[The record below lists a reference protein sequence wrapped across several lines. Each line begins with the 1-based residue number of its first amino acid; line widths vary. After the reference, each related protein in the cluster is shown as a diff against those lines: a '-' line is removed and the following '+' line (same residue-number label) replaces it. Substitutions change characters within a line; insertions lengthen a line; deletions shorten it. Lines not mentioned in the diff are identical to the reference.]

1 MKKIALA
8 LTCAALGCSAL
19 TACTGNTRYTEATTA
34 NGTTV
39 KHVSI
44 APGTSV
50 TTSSGGC
57 INSAGGSCE
66 QQPTTATTE

>member
-1 MKKIALA
+1 MKKIAIALA
-8 LTCAALGCSAL
+8 CAASLCAL

-34 NGTTV
+34 NGTSV

-44 APGTSV
+44 APGTSA

-57 INSAGGSCE
+57 INSAGGTCT
-66 QQPTTATTE
+66 QPTAASATE

>member
-1 MKKIALA
+1 MKKIAIALA
-8 LTCAALGCSAL
+8 CAASLCAL

-34 NGTTV
+34 NGTSV

-44 APGTSV
+44 APGTSA

-57 INSAGGSCE
+57 INSAGGACE